1 MTTRSFLFLQGVSS
15 PFFRELGIRLRTD
28 GHRVSKINFNG
39 GDAFYW
45 RRGGASHYRRQ
56 VDNLPDYYEAL
67 FDKVDHC
74 TDVVMFGDC
83 RPVHKAVIT
92 GAKRRGKRIHV
103 FEEGYFRPYWITL
116 ERGGVN
122 VASSLPKDPDWYRAV
137 GKTLPHYRNGQS
149 FESSFFIRAFHDV
162 QYHIWSAWN
171 PIFYP
176 GYRTHAPY
184 TAATEY
190 LGYIRRASTFW
201 WRARG
206 ADARIADL
214 IASGQPYYFLP
225 LQLDSDAQ
233 IREHSSFAN
242 MEEVIAVVMRSFALH
257 APSNAKLVIKNH
269 PLDPGMQPFSRIIRN
284 FGKHFGLMER
294 TLFLETGHLPTL
306 LDHAAG
312 VVTVNSTVGGS
323 ALVHKRPTVTL
334 ADPIYNMQ
342 GLTFQGDL
350 DDFWRDG
357 RPPDMSLFRRFRN
370 TVIHTTQI
378 NGGFYSR
385 PGIEMAVQ
393 NSLASLT
400 CDRSPLEQLLV

>member
-1 MTTRSFLFLQGVSS
+1 M
-15 PFFRELGIRLRTD
+15 
-28 GHRVSKINFNG
+28 
-39 GDAFYW
+39 
-45 RRGGASHYRRQ
+45 AS
-56 VDNLPDYYEAL
+56 LPDYYEAL

-103 FEEGYFRPYWITL
+103 FEEGYFRPFWITL
-116 ERGGVN
+116 ERDGVN
-122 VASSLPKDPDWYRAV
+122 RGSNLPRDPEWYRAV
-137 GKTLPHYRNGQS
+137 GKILPHYRNGRP
-149 FESSFFIRAFHDV
+149 FESSFFIRAWHDV

-176 GYRTHAPY
+176 GYETHAPY

-190 LGYIRRASTFW
+190 LGYMRRASTFW
-201 WRARG
+201 LRTRGVQART
-206 ADARIADL
+206 AEL
-214 IASGQPYYFLP
+214 IESGDPFYFLP

-233 IREHSSFAN
+233 IREHSPFAD
-242 MEEVIAVVMRSFALH
+242 MEEVMSVVMRSFALH

-269 PLDPGMQPFSRIIRN
+269 PLDPGMKPFSRIV
-284 FGKHFGLMER
+284 KGLEKRYDILGR
-294 TLFLETGHLPTL
+294 TLFFETGNLPVL

-312 VVTVNSTVGGS
+312 VITVNSTVGGS
-323 ALVHKRPTVTL
+323 ALVHKCPTITL
-334 ADPIYNMQ
+334 ADPIYNIN

-350 DDFWRDG
+350 DDFWRNG
-357 RPPDMSLFRRFRN
+357 APPDMSLFRRFRN

-400 CDRSPLEQLLV
+400 SDESPLERLLEQQGSALRR